1 MGKGF
6 ELAFLQRKHIKDM
19 KRSPTPLVTGEMQ
32 IALVHSEQHNNI
44 TD

>member
-6 ELAFLQRKHIKDM
+6 ELAFVQRKYIKDM

-32 IALVHSEQHNNI
+32 IALVCSEQHNSI